1 MAGWSPLGFDPL
13 VKRPS
18 SFETGPPESALLYD
32 ELVVMDQRRVALKY
46 ALVVERVE
54 KALGSIVRVAVGSHS
69 VVIVVGVRGV
79 LVRRAVAGQ
88 HY

>member
-54 KALGSIVRVAVGSHS
+54 KA
-69 VVIVVGVRGV
+69 
-79 LVRRAVAGQ
+79 
-88 HY
+88 

>member
-1 MAGWSPLGFDPL
+1 MSMTKPAPGGVHARGRTTVAGWSPLGFDPL

-54 KALGSIVRVAVGSHS
+54 KA
-69 VVIVVGVRGV
+69 
-79 LVRRAVAGQ
+79 
-88 HY
+88 